1 MTRWSVICLI
11 DLSVCQFGLGRIAS
25 LTDKG
30 FCCFYL
36 LKSTV
41 EISRGDGVLENSSV
55 ASLTTS
61 NKVVTVVVNTTD
73 EIKVDGESVILS
85 YVAVKLECTRQLS
98 FY

>member
-1 MTRWSVICLI
+1 MTRWSVIRLI
-11 DLSVCQFGLGRIAS
+11 DLLVCQYGLGRIAS

-41 EISRGDGVLENSSV
+41 GISRGDGVLENSSI
-55 ASLTTS
+55 APLTTS

-85 YVAVKLECTRQLS
+85 YVAVKLECTG
-98 FY
+98 

>member
-30 FCCFYL
+30 FCCFYF

-41 EISRGDGVLENSSV
+41 EISRDDGVLENSSV
-55 ASLTTS
+55 APLTTS

-85 YVAVKLECTRQLS
+85 YVAVKLECTG
-98 FY
+98 

>member
-11 DLSVCQFGLGRIAS
+11 DLSVCQYGLGRIAS

-30 FCCFYL
+30 FYCFYL

-41 EISRGDGVLENSSV
+41 EISRGDGVLENSSI
-55 ASLTTS
+55 APLTTS
-61 NKVVTVVVNTTD
+61 NKVVTVLVNTTD

-85 YVAVKLECTRQLS
+85 YVAVKLECTR
-98 FY
+98 

>member
-1 MTRWSVICLI
+1 MTRWSVIRLI
-11 DLSVCQFGLGRIAS
+11 DLLVCQYGLGRIAS

-41 EISRGDGVLENSSV
+41 EISRGDGVLENSSI
-55 ASLTTS
+55 APLTTS
-61 NKVVTVVVNTTD
+61 TKVVTVVVNTTD

-85 YVAVKLECTRQLS
+85 YVAVKLECTG
-98 FY
+98 